1 LLESQDIILFSLKIS
16 GSWIMSADHTNLI
29 FPNHANIGTFF

>member
-1 LLESQDIILFSLKIS
+1 LESQDIILLSLRIS
-16 GSWIMSADHTNLI
+16 GCWIMSADYTNLI